1 MSSDL
6 RPMTLGELL
15 DRTFSLYRK
24 NFLLFV
30 GIVALPYLVLLA
42 FQLSGVAFRLG
53 GRSNTLQ
60 LMSVLWTFAT
70 LIVNLGVYAA
80 SQGATV
86 IAVSHLHLGRPIS
99 IAESFAGIKGRILYI
114 ALIVIGYGIGIGVGF
129 VLLIIPGIILAL
141 MWSLTVPVAVLEDT
155 GLRDSVS
162 RSAQLTKGARGRA
175 FIIYLLFVILL
186 YAAYMVW
193 MIPLFAVIGAMSR
206 GHNNPSEIMLWTQ
219 ITFPVGVF
227 LSQCLVAPL
236 MTIGLS
242 LFYYDQRVRK
252 EAFDLQHMMAALD
265 APSGEAA
272 GATV

>member
-15 DRTFSLYRK
+15 DRTFFLYRK

-53 GRSNTLQ
+53 STSSALAAV
-60 LMSVLWTFAT
+60 SVFWTFAT

-86 IAVSHLHLGRPIS
+86 IAVSHLHLGRPVS

-141 MWSLTVPVAVLEDT
+141 MWALTVPVTVLEDT

-162 RSAQLTKGARGRA
+162 RSSQLTKGARGRV
-175 FIIYLLFVILL
+175 FIVYLLFAILL

-193 MIPLFAVIGAMSR
+193 MIPLLAVFGVMSR
-206 GHNNPSEIMLWTQ
+206 AHNPGGVVLWTQ

-242 LFYYDQRVRK
+242 LLYYDQRVRK

-265 APSGEAA
+265 TPSGEAA
-272 GATV
+272 AAPV

>member
-15 DRTFSLYRK
+15 DRTFFLYRK
-24 NFLLFV
+24 NFPLFV
-30 GIVALPYLVLLA
+30 GIIALPYLVLLA
-42 FQLSGVAFRLG
+42 FQLSGVAFRL
-53 GRSNTLQ
+53 RSTSTTLAAV
-60 LMSVLWTFAT
+60 SVFWTFAT

-86 IAVSHLHLGRPIS
+86 IAVSHLHLGRPVS

-141 MWSLTVPVAVLEDT
+141 MWALTVPVAVLEDT

-162 RSAQLTKGARGRA
+162 RSSQLTKGARGRV
-175 FIIYLLFVILL
+175 FIVYFLFAILL

-193 MIPLFAVIGAMSR
+193 MIPLLAVFGVMSR
-206 GHNNPSEIMLWTQ
+206 AHNPGGVVLWTQ

-242 LFYYDQRVRK
+242 LLYYDQRVRK

-265 APSGEAA
+265 TPSGEAA
-272 GATV
+272 AAPV